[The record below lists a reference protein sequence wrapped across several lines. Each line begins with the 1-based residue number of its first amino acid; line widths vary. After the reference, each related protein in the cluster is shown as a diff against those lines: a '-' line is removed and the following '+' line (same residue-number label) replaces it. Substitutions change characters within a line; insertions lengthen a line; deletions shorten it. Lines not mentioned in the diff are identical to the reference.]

1 MAKQVTLT
9 DRQTSEIIYP
19 ITSTDSV
26 YNKNNKSVDELI
38 SETNDKINSAIVAVY
53 KYKGSVATTADL
65 PLSGNVLGDVYNVE
79 SDGANYAWNSSLA
92 TGTLS
97 NWDALGGTTA
107 LATATNNG
115 LMSSSDFSKLAG
127 IAAGAQ
133 VNTVTSVAGRTGAV
147 TLTKTD
153 VGLGNVDN
161 TSDANKP
168 ISTATQAA
176 LDLKV
181 DKVTDKGL
189 STNDY
194 TTAEKTKLAG
204 LSNYTPPT
212 YTAYTSGLYKI
223 TTNTLGHVS
232 SATTVAKADI
242 TALGI
247 PAQDTTYSAGTGLT
261 LTGTT
266 INHTDSITAGTTSSS
281 SGTVAFGAAITVP
294 YVTYNSTGHITAA
307 GTRSITLPS
316 SVVTTSVA
324 GLMSPADKTKLDGIT
339 AGSTLVTVT
348 PSILSGTKI
357 ADYTING
364 TAGVLYSPTSKIVL
378 GATTDT
384 SDTAQT
390 NGNVYINSVDNT
402 TVTSTHKIYGTGAST
417 VATDASGNVIVN
429 STNTTYSAGTGLALS
444 GTTINHSNSVT
455 ADTASGS
462 SGAIAFGGTVTI
474 PSVTYDAQG
483 HITAK
488 GSTSITLP
496 ANPNTDT
503 LVTQTL
509 STTSSDYPVILS
521 SATTTGTRTT
531 LFGTKITA
539 NPSTGNV
546 KATTFTGALAGNA
559 TTATTL
565 QTARTIAISGGAT
578 GTATSFNG
586 SANIT
591 IPVTSLDAT
600 KLTGT
605 ASINTTGSAAKLS
618 TSAGSAT
625 AHMYISDGVPT
636 ASASTVGTTTQ
647 PMFMNGGV
655 FTACTY
661 TLGKSVP
668 SDAVFTDTTY
678 SEVTTTTDGLMLAT
692 DKVKLDNIADNANNY
707 VHPTYAAAALYL
719 YKIGVDNTGHVSS
732 FAAVSKNDITGL
744 GIPAQDTTYSV
755 VTTSANGLMLAT
767 DKAKLDGIATNANN
781 YTHPSYTSYSSGL
794 YKVTVDTLGHVS
806 SATAVAK
813 TDITGLGI
821 PAQDTTYTVAT
832 TSADGLMSSTDKT
845 KLDGIN
851 ITSGT
856 TDLTAGTS
864 ALTTGAI
871 YLMYE

>member
-1 MAKQVTLT
+1 
-9 DRQTSEIIYP
+9 
-19 ITSTDSV
+19 
-26 YNKNNKSVDELI
+26 
-38 SETNDKINSAIVAVY
+38 
-53 KYKGSVATTADL
+53 
-65 PLSGNVLGDVYNVE
+65 
-79 SDGANYAWNSSLA
+79 
-92 TGTLS
+92 
-97 NWDALGGTTA
+97 
-107 LATATNNG
+107 
-115 LMSSSDFSKLAG
+115 MSSSDFSKLAG

-181 DKVTDKGL
+181 DKVTGKGL

-707 VHPTYAAAALYL
+707 VHPTYTAATALYL

-732 FAAVSKNDITGL
+732 FTAATKNDITGL
-744 GIPAQDTTYSV
+744 GIPAQDTTYEPA
-755 VTTSANGLMLAT
+755 TTTENGLMSAS
-767 DKAKLDGIATNANN
+767 DKLRSDYNYGSNAVTTLSSLPVTKRLIIATLSAATSLSLAAAMEVGQEL
-781 YTHPSYTSYSSGL
+781 YIRCVPSAAFTQPIPNSGSFVSMSGSSIT
-794 YKVTVDTLGHVS
+794 TV
-806 SATAVAK
+806 
-813 TDITGLGI
+813 
-821 PAQDTTYTVAT
+821 
-832 TSADGLMSSTDKT
+832 
-845 KLDGIN
+845 
-851 ITSGT
+851 SGT
-856 TDLTAGTS
+856 PFEISILCYAAGYYSIVVKTQD
-864 ALTTGAI
+864 
-871 YLMYE
+871 